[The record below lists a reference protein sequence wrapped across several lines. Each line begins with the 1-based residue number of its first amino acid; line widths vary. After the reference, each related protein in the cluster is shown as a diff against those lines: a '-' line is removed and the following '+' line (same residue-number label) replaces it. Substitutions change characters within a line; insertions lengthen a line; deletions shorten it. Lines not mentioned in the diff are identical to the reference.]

1 MEGEGGG
8 AARRFERLYVIQRT
22 CLQCL
27 LIHRVA
33 MQVDGVVA
41 SDLFNVFCP
50 RSSADA
56 PVLNAALLALVLVA
70 RLPLLAPIRLSRLLT
85 KVGALT
91 HAVRPHFDAD
101 VVRAVCLV
109 LPAGHCAHERCAH
122 LGLGGHW
129 LTLCRTRLLSA
140 LSGPFPSTSRA
151 AARSRRSSACP
162 SPAWR
167 SEPCCTPVPGP
178 PSRGPAFFNGRPA
191 RPAWSRYGTR
201 ANRCRGHQH
210 PQIDDC
216 AFNGAYGTGRRPR
229 AEELLP
235 FKEPGHP

>member
-22 CLQCL
+22 CLQSL

-50 RSSADA
+50 RPSADA

-91 HAVRPHFDAD
+91 HAVGPHFDAD
-101 VVRAVCLV
+101 VVRADCLV
-109 LPAGHCAHERCAH
+109 IPAGHCAHERCAH

-140 LSGPFPSTSRA
+140 PSGPFPSTSRA

-178 PSRGPAFFNGRPA
+178 PSRGQAFLMAGPPGPLAKCGR
-191 RPAWSRYGTR
+191 G
-201 ANRCRGHQH
+201 
-210 PQIDDC
+210 
-216 AFNGAYGTGRRPR
+216 
-229 AEELLP
+229 
-235 FKEPGHP
+235 